1 MKVKLLSFLLF
12 NVLVS
17 TFSSYA
23 QESNTS
29 WEKIRLKKNKFEL
42 HNVTG
47 SIVKFQG
54 SKVLKIERDLN
65 AIPFDESRIEETVDE
80 PHYARLLGLEDF
92 ENGEIEVKVYSQL
105 QDPKPYNG
113 IAGFIGVYFRIHPE
127 DNAFDGI
134 YLRPKAGSSKDQWVR
149 NHTVQYIAYP
159 DAKFDMLRKRAPF
172 KYEGAA
178 PVVLNE
184 WITMRIVVNGNQAE
198 LFINSIKHA
207 IFSVDQLLSTN
218 QKGGVGLYIDIGTVG
233 YFKDLKVIKKPYVP
247 VNTKGNEVKGI

>member
-1 MKVKLLSFLLF
+1 MKDMKQPEFSEKAIDLSWSVWEKLKKLLSQKGLSLEVP
-12 NVLVS
+12 NASPGL
-17 TFSSYA
+17 
-23 QESNTS
+23 SNNFMYV
-29 WEKIRLKKNKFEL
+29 WKKN
-42 HNVTG
+42 
-47 SIVKFQG
+47 
-54 SKVLKIERDLN
+54 D
-65 AIPFDESRIEETVDE
+65 
-80 PHYARLLGLEDF
+80 HYLECEIF

-134 YLRPKAGSSKDQWVR
+134 YLRPKAGSSKDQLVR

-218 QKGGVGLYIDIGTVG
+218 QKGGVGLYVDIGTVG

>member
-1 MKVKLLSFLLF
+1 MKVTLLSFLLF

-218 QKGGVGLYIDIGTVG
+218 QKGGVGLYVDIGTVG